1 MVVVKRDGQTQDY
14 NPQKIYEA
22 LKKCF
27 LACNSDQTQIK
38 DIVKSINTKVQGL
51 EQVEVERIQD
61 LVEDELIHRDL
72 TDLAKAY
79 IRYRYERS
87 KVRQFKSS
95 LTQIYHEI
103 NCTNSDDMEL
113 KRENANIDA
122 NTSMGTML
130 KYGSEAAKDY
140 NLKYL
145 IKPKIAQA
153 HIDGDLHIHD
163 LDFYSITLNCAFL
176 PLGKLLKSGF
186 NTGHGS
192 IREPQSITSAA
203 SLACIIL
210 QSNQN
215 EMFGG
220 QAFPTLDWDLA
231 PYVAKSWIRNLIK
244 YLTFEYEDRLPIE
257 VREELKETLQEY
269 YDLHGAIIED
279 ENISEVVRKFL
290 NVDTE
295 GVEKCL
301 DFADYE
307 TRRDTHQAMESLVHN
322 LNSMHSRAGAQTPF
336 SSVNYGTCTSP
347 EGRMVVQE
355 LLKSTEEGLGHK
367 ETPIFPVQIFK
378 MKKGVNWDPGDPNYD
393 LMKEAIKC
401 SAKRLFPNFTY
412 LDAPYNLQYYK
423 EGKPETEVAVMG
435 CRTRVLSNHF
445 DPEHEQ
451 VTGRGNFAFC
461 TLNLPR
467 LGILADHD
475 LDKFWELYDK
485 EIDLAIECLED
496 RFKLIGHKHVY
507 NFPFLM
513 GENIYLTSEQLNWED
528 EILEVIKQASIS
540 VGFIGLAECLVALV
554 GKHHGES
561 EEAQALGLKI
571 VGHLRDRMDQKSE
584 ESGLNWSAFATPAEG
599 LSGRFV
605 KIDKKRFG
613 VIPGVTDRD
622 YYTNSSHVPV
632 YYKTNFAHKIDVEAP
647 YHALCN
653 AGHIGYVEM
662 DGDPNKNLSAYE
674 QIVKYAGEKGM
685 TYFSIN
691 TQNDR
696 CPVCGYLGVI
706 GDECPRCGF
715 REGSGVSIEHLKA
728 CGCWNEVQKMN
739 GLT

>member
-1 MVVVKRDGQTQDY
+1 MTKIKNVQVGQYVLSYNILLGRYEYKKVLDKVNQGQRKVTGYQLEDGSFIECTPDHKILTKDNDYQPIDNLGEVCKINGLVKIINKTDKGQKVVYDITVE
-14 NPQKIYEA
+14 NNHNFI
-22 LKKCF
+22 LK
-27 LACNSDQTQIK
+27 NGT
-38 DIVKSINTKVQGL
+38 IVK
-51 EQVEVERIQD
+51 
-61 LVEDELIHRDL
+61 
-72 TDLAKAY
+72 
-79 IRYRYERS
+79 
-87 KVRQFKSS
+87 
-95 LTQIYHEI
+95 
-103 NCTNSDDMEL
+103 NC
-113 KRENANIDA
+113 
-122 NTSMGTML
+122 
-130 KYGSEAAKDY
+130 
-140 NLKYL
+140 
-145 IKPKIAQA
+145 
-153 HIDGDLHIHD
+153 
-163 LDFYSITLNCAFL
+163 
-176 PLGKLLKSGF
+176 
-186 NTGHGS
+186 
-192 IREPQSITSAA
+192 
-203 SLACIIL
+203 
-210 QSNQN
+210 
-215 EMFGG
+215 
-220 QAFPTLDWDLA
+220 
-231 PYVAKSWIRNLIK
+231 
-244 YLTFEYEDRLPIE
+244 
-257 VREELKETLQEY
+257 
-269 YDLHGAIIED
+269 
-279 ENISEVVRKFL
+279 
-290 NVDTE
+290 
-295 GVEKCL
+295 
-301 DFADYE
+301 
-307 TRRDTHQAMESLVHN
+307 
-322 LNSMHSRAGAQTPF
+322 GAQTPF

-423 EGKPETEVAVMG
+423 PGKPETEVAVMG

-467 LGILADHD
+467 LGILAEHD

-605 KIDKKRFG
+605 KLDKKRFG
-613 VIPGVTDRD
+613 VIQGVTDRD

>member
-1 MVVVKRDGQTQDY
+1 
-14 NPQKIYEA
+14 
-22 LKKCF
+22 
-27 LACNSDQTQIK
+27 
-38 DIVKSINTKVQGL
+38 
-51 EQVEVERIQD
+51 
-61 LVEDELIHRDL
+61 
-72 TDLAKAY
+72 
-79 IRYRYERS
+79 
-87 KVRQFKSS
+87 
-95 LTQIYHEI
+95 
-103 NCTNSDDMEL
+103 
-113 KRENANIDA
+113 
-122 NTSMGTML
+122 
-130 KYGSEAAKDY
+130 
-140 NLKYL
+140 
-145 IKPKIAQA
+145 
-153 HIDGDLHIHD
+153 
-163 LDFYSITLNCAFL
+163 
-176 PLGKLLKSGF
+176 
-186 NTGHGS
+186 
-192 IREPQSITSAA
+192 
-203 SLACIIL
+203 
-210 QSNQN
+210 
-215 EMFGG
+215 
-220 QAFPTLDWDLA
+220 
-231 PYVAKSWIRNLIK
+231 
-244 YLTFEYEDRLPIE
+244 
-257 VREELKETLQEY
+257 
-269 YDLHGAIIED
+269 
-279 ENISEVVRKFL
+279 
-290 NVDTE
+290 
-295 GVEKCL
+295 
-301 DFADYE
+301 
-307 TRRDTHQAMESLVHN
+307 
-322 LNSMHSRAGAQTPF
+322 
-336 SSVNYGTCTSP
+336 
-347 EGRMVVQE
+347 
-355 LLKSTEEGLGHK
+355 
-367 ETPIFPVQIFK
+367 
-378 MKKGVNWDPGDPNYD
+378 
-393 LMKEAIKC
+393 
-401 SAKRLFPNFTY
+401 
-412 LDAPYNLQYYK
+412 
-423 EGKPETEVAVMG
+423 MG

-467 LGILADHD
+467 LGILAEHD

-540 VGFIGLAECLVALV
+540 VGFIGLAECLVVLV

-605 KIDKKRFG
+605 KLDRKRFG

-715 REGSGVSIEHLKA
+715 RESSGVSIEHLKA